1 MAIAIEG
8 AIVGRHI
15 HPGGE
20 TLYVDLSKNDVIIL
34 AKQLKDELEE
44 TDIKALKM
52 TAKVK
57 AKEDPFWRA
66 V

>member
-1 MAIAIEG
+1 G

-15 HPGGE
+15 HPGE
-20 TLYVDLSKNDVIIL
+20 TLYVDLSKNDVIVL
-34 AKQLKDELEE
+34 LKQLRDELEE

>member
-1 MAIAIEG
+1 M
-8 AIVGRHI
+8 
-15 HPGGE
+15 
-20 TLYVDLSKNDVIIL
+20 IIL
-34 AKQLKDELEE
+34 AKQLKNELDE

-57 AKEDPFWRA
+57 AQQDPFWKA

>member
-1 MAIAIEG
+1 M
-8 AIVGRHI
+8 GRHI
-15 HPGGE
+15 HPPGE
-20 TLYVDLSKNDVIIL
+20 TLYVDLSKNDVVIL
-34 AKQLKDELEE
+34 AKQLRDELDE

-57 AKEDPFWRA
+57 AQKDPPFWKA

>member
-1 MAIAIEG
+1 M
-8 AIVGRHI
+8 VGRHI
-15 HPGGE
+15 HPGE

-34 AKQLKDELEE
+34 AKQLKSELDD

-57 AKEDPFWRA
+57 AQQDPFWKA

>member
-15 HPGGE
+15 HPGE